1 VKVCAP
7 ARSCRRAAP
16 GAKRLEALPATRL
29 RATSLH
35 RVAEQAGGRFTQDRT
50 PTCSRARIA
59 SYTVL
64 LAQPAASAIASYDG
78 ESLAGRGVVEAPE
91 PFVISICM
99 GDSRMATSKE
109 RVAKMRAR
117 RKKGRLVISV
127 EVDEA
132 DLREIAVAGYED
144 TTSTDREA
152 QSKAVS
158 LFLSDAVNV

>member
-1 VKVCAP
+1 
-7 ARSCRRAAP
+7 
-16 GAKRLEALPATRL
+16 
-29 RATSLH
+29 
-35 RVAEQAGGRFTQDRT
+35 
-50 PTCSRARIA
+50 
-59 SYTVL
+59 VL